1 MTAVSPR
8 DFLKD
13 DKNRLIFALD
23 VPSGGEAIKLV
34 RELKSEVR
42 LFKVGTE
49 LFMAGGLEVVAA
61 IANEGRAQS
70 IKIFLDL
77 KFLDIPETMKRSFRQ
92 VRQRS
97 SDILFATIHWFT
109 GGGGE
114 AAPDFAEIGVPLLL
128 VTLLT
133 SMGQEDLTDLGITRS
148 TEDYVLFQAEKA
160 RLMKCCGVVAS
171 AREAPMI
178 KQKFGEELLVVT
190 PGIRPAGTSE
200 DDHKRTAT
208 PGEAIRNGADFLV
221 VGRPIRNSPDGPF
234 NAARRIQA
242 EISEALAERHG

>member
-1 MTAVSPR
+1 MTVVSPR
-8 DFLKD
+8 DFLEDK
-13 DKNRLIFALD
+13 KNRLIFALD

-42 LFKVGTE
+42 LYKVGTE
-49 LFMAGGLEVVAA
+49 LFAAGGLDVVAA

-70 IKIFLDL
+70 VKIFLDL
-77 KFLDIPETMKRSFRQ
+77 KFLDIPETMKRSFRLI
-92 VRQRS
+92 RQRS
-97 SDILFATIHWFT
+97 SDILFATIHGFT
-109 GGGGE
+109 GGGGK
-114 AAPDFAEIGVPLLL
+114 AAPDLAEIGVPLLL

-148 TEDYVLFQAEKA
+148 AEDYVLFQAEKA
-160 RLMKCCGVVAS
+160 HQMKCCGVVAS

-190 PGIRPAGTSE
+190 PGIRPAGTSK

-208 PGEAIRNGADFLV
+208 PGEAIRSGADFLV
-221 VGRPIRNSPDGPF
+221 VGRPIRNSPDGPL

-242 EISEALAERHG
+242 EISEALAERQG